1 MFQQNRTTAGSK
13 KPFTAVRSKTMK
25 TETIVTA
32 KDLSRTFFLG
42 GEPVRA
48 IDKVSLEVGA
58 GEFLVLKGKS
68 GSGKSTLLSLIAG
81 LDRPTSG
88 TLKVSGINLAQ
99 LSPTELAQFRQKQI
113 GMIFQTFNLLP
124 TLSVLE
130 NIALP
135 ALLAGAEPQLAYKK
149 TRQLLQMAQLEHR
162 ASHSP
167 SEISGGEMQRT
178 AIARAL
184 MNDPALI
191 IADEPTGNLDSK
203 TGDRILNFIKDL
215 NRTLGRTVIM
225 ATHST
230 DADAMAH
237 RILCLK
243 DGRITYSSC

>member
-1 MFQQNRTTAGSK
+1 VNNNS
-13 KPFTAVRSKTMK
+13 
-25 TETIVTA
+25 IVSA
-32 KDLSRTFFLG
+32 KDLSRTFLLG
-42 GEPVRA
+42 GEPVKA
-48 IDKVSLEVGA
+48 IDRVDLEVEE
-58 GEFLVLKGKS
+58 GEFVVFKGKS

-88 TLKVSGINLAQ
+88 SLKVSGIDLQQLPPVRLAR
-99 LSPTELAQFRQKQI
+99 FRQEHI
-113 GMIFQTFNLLP
+113 GMVFQSFNLLP

-135 ALLAGAEPQLAYKK
+135 ALLGGGETAPAYEKA
-149 TRQLLQMAQLEHR
+149 RQLLRMAELEHR
-162 ASHSP
+162 ASHHP

-184 MNDPALI
+184 VNDPVLI

-203 TGDRILNFIKDL
+203 TGGRILDFIRDL
-215 NRTLGRTVIM
+215 NRNLGRTVIV

-237 RILCLK
+237 RVLNLE
-243 DGRITYSSC
+243 DGRIIQAT